1 MNTISDVNG
10 SSLSQW
16 QTGFLALF
24 ALSHP
29 LELERADGRTS
40 CGWGLCKRPRLLDDY
55 VHSHY
60 ARREQGSTNTAGFRV
75 LRHVTRAWY
84 TKKNPAHTHEWL
96 DRSSPVIQ
104 KAAYEALRVSSVTSF
119 CHSLSP
125 KVADRVSRPRLRH
138 PAFPEETSLLLPMGR
153 RRHQGSGKLTSCFGG
168 RNSELPLHQ
177 LLICLPTSPSH
188 MDSCGFNAPRPRTA

>member
-1 MNTISDVNG
+1 MAEHPAVGGYVSDHDCWMTMYIVTMHDGNRVPQTPQD
-10 SSLSQW
+10 SECCATSLAH
-16 QTGFLALF
+16 G
-24 ALSHP
+24 
-29 LELERADGRTS
+29 
-40 CGWGLCKRPRLLDDY
+40 
-55 VHSHY
+55 
-60 ARREQGSTNTAGFRV
+60 
-75 LRHVTRAWY
+75 TR
-84 TKKNPAHTHEWL
+84 KKNPAHTHEWL